1 MEIVEVT
8 SYVLHSLFAGIW
20 TGGVLLMALAVLPLA
35 KDGTLNAA
43 PLAAIT
49 GKLTTLSRVS
59 ALVLFLTGS
68 HMAAARYTSE
78 TLTGTDGG
86 YLVLSMLAL
95 WFLLAGTVE
104 VGASKLRDGTER
116 DKVREPARE
125 AWVFF
130 LVAAVLASLLLVT
143 AGLLSAN
150 NVGFL

>member
-1 MEIVEVT
+1 MELIEVT

-20 TGGVLLMALAVLPLA
+20 TGSVLLMAIAVLPLA

-49 GKLTTLSRVS
+49 GTLTTVSRAS

-78 TLTGTDGG
+78 SLTGTDGG

-95 WFLLAGTVE
+95 WFLLAATVE
-104 VGASKLRDGTER
+104 IGASKLRDGTER

-125 AWVFF
+125 AWSFF
-130 LVAAVLASLLLVT
+130 LAAAVLASLLLVT